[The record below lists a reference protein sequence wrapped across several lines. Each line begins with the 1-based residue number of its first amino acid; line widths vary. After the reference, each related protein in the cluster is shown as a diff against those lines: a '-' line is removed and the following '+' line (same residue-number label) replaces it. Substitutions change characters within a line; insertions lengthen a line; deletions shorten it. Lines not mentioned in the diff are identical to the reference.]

1 MENTKKDLTKLV
13 WYILHKIKSFN
24 KFILLIIL
32 NREEILRSLFTK
44 ATEDTIE
51 TLPYTI
57 QVFQDPLYD
66 LKKTVTNDLDFL
78 LGAFF
83 AQVLLFYSVYCSN
96 NKDIKPTIEES
107 QQFNY
112 ELFSKAEEYKTMIRE
127 LMVNG

>member
-1 MENTKKDLTKLV
+1 M
-13 WYILHKIKSFN
+13 
-24 KFILLIIL
+24 
-32 NREEILRSLFTK
+32 NREEILRNLFIK

-66 LKKTVTNDLDFL
+66 LKKSLTSDLDFL

-96 NKDIKPTIEES
+96 NKDLKPTIEES
-107 QQFNY
+107 QQFHY
-112 ELFSKAEEYKTMIRE
+112 ELFSKAEEYKNIIRE
-127 LMVNG
+127 LMIKDNT

>member
-1 MENTKKDLTKLV
+1 
-13 WYILHKIKSFN
+13 
-24 KFILLIIL
+24 L
-32 NREEILRSLFTK
+32 NREEILRNLFIK

-57 QVFQDPLYD
+57 QVFQNPFYNI
-66 LKKTVTNDLDFL
+66 KKTVTNDLDFL

-96 NKDIKPTIEES
+96 KDIKPTIEES

-112 ELFSKAEEYKTMIRE
+112 ELFSKAEEYQNMIRE
-127 LMVNG
+127 LMIIGNT

>member
-1 MENTKKDLTKLV
+1 MKDLTKLV

-96 NKDIKPTIEES
+96 NEDIKPTIEES

>member
-1 MENTKKDLTKLV
+1 MLD
-13 WYILHKIKSFN
+13 
-24 KFILLIIL
+24 
-32 NREEILRSLFTK
+32 REKILRNLFNK

-66 LKKTVTNDLDFL
+66 LKKTVTNNLDFL

-96 NKDIKPTIEES
+96 KDIQPTIEES
-107 QQFNY
+107 SRFNY
-112 ELFSKAEEYKTMIRE
+112 ELFSKAEEYKIMIRE
-127 LMVNG
+127 LMIIDNT

>member
-1 MENTKKDLTKLV
+1 MLD
-13 WYILHKIKSFN
+13 
-24 KFILLIIL
+24 
-32 NREEILRSLFTK
+32 REEILRSLFTN
-44 ATEDTIE
+44 AIEDTIE

-66 LKKTVTNDLDFL
+66 LKKTVINDLDFL

-107 QQFNY
+107 QQFNLNY
-112 ELFSKAEEYKTMIRE
+112 FRKQKNTKLLLE
-127 LMVNG
+127 N

>member
-1 MENTKKDLTKLV
+1 MDRDK
-13 WYILHKIKSFN
+13 
-24 KFILLIIL
+24 
-32 NREEILRSLFTK
+32 ILRTLFTK
-44 ATEDTIE
+44 AIEDTIE

-57 QVFQDPLYD
+57 QVFQDQSLYD
-66 LKKTVTNDLDFL
+66 LKKSISNDTDFL

-83 AQVLLFYSVYCSN
+83 AQGLLFYSVYCS

-127 LMVNG
+127 LIRMNTT

>member
-1 MENTKKDLTKLV
+1 M
-13 WYILHKIKSFN
+13 
-24 KFILLIIL
+24 
-32 NREEILRSLFTK
+32 NREEILRNLFTK

-66 LKKTVTNDLDFL
+66 LKKSLTSDLDFL

-107 QQFNY
+107 QQFHY
-112 ELFSKAEEYKTMIRE
+112 ELFSKAEEYKNIIRE
-127 LMVNG
+127 LMVRDNT

>member
-1 MENTKKDLTKLV
+1 MD
-13 WYILHKIKSFN
+13 
-24 KFILLIIL
+24 
-32 NREEILRSLFTK
+32 REKILRSLFTN
-44 ATEDTIE
+44 AIEDTIE

-96 NKDIKPTIEES
+96 NKDLKPTIEES
-107 QQFNY
+107 QQFHY
-112 ELFSKAEEYKTMIRE
+112 ELFSKAGEYKNIIRE
-127 LMVNG
+127 LMIKDNT